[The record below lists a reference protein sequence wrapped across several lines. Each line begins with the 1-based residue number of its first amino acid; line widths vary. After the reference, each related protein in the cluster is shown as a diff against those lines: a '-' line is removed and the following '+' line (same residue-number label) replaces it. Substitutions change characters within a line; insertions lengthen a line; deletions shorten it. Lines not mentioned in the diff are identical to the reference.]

1 VKRVA
6 LVILVLGSCVPAAS
20 GASDRV
26 YQRPRVGLSALY
38 PAGWTIVRRHLTP
51 CTNPIQRMAL
61 RRTDALVLLM
71 ESLDPPRY
79 VERFPRRPGQFR
91 LRGEPQWLV
100 CCEPLHKRGWLL
112 DFRDGGR
119 AFYAYVYG
127 SSRAARAQAV
137 AILDSLRVGPRP
149 R

>member
-6 LVILVLGSCVPAAS
+6 LAVLLLASSAPAAP
-20 GASDRV
+20 AATERV
-26 YQRPRVGLSALY
+26 YSRPRVGLSVWY
-38 PAGWTIVRRHLTP
+38 PSGWAVVRRHLTP
-51 CTNPIQRMAL
+51 CTNPIQRIAL
-61 RRTDALVLLM
+61 RRRGALVLLM

-79 VERFPRRPGQFR
+79 VKRFPRRPERFR
-91 LRGEPQWLV
+91 LRGDPQWLV
-100 CCEPLHKRGWLL
+100 CCEPLPQRGWQL

-127 SSRAARAQAV
+127 SNRAVRAQGV
-137 AILDSLRVGPRP
+137 AILDSLRVRPRP

>member
-6 LVILVLGSCVPAAS
+6 LAVLLLGSCVPAAP
-20 GASDRV
+20 GATEQA
-26 YQRPRVGLSALY
+26 YHRPRVGLSVQY
-38 PAGWTIVRRHLTP
+38 PSGWTVVRRHLTP

-61 RRTDALVLLM
+61 RRRGALVLLM

-79 VERFPRRPGQFR
+79 VKRFPRRPEQFR
-91 LRGEPQWLV
+91 LRGDPQWLV
-100 CCEPLHKRGWLL
+100 CCEPLHKRGWML
-112 DFRDGGR
+112 DFRDRGR

-127 SSRAARAQAV
+127 SNRAARAQAV
-137 AILDSLRVGPRP
+137 GILDSLRVRPRP

>member
-6 LVILVLGSCVPAAS
+6 LAVLVLGSCVPAAT
-20 GASDRV
+20 GATERV
-26 YQRPRVGLSALY
+26 YPRPRVGLSVRY
-38 PAGWTIVRRHLTP
+38 PPGWTVVRRHLTP

-61 RRTDALVLLM
+61 RRRGALVLLM

-79 VERFPRRPGQFR
+79 VKRFPRRPERFR
-91 LRGEPQWLV
+91 LRGDPQWLV
-100 CCEPLHKRGWLL
+100 CCEPLHKRGWMLG
-112 DFRDGGR
+112 FRDGGR

-127 SSRAARAQAV
+127 STQAVRAQAV
-137 AILDSLRVGPRP
+137 AILDSLRVRPRP

>member
-6 LVILVLGSCVPAAS
+6 LALVLLAPSAAAAAGSS
-20 GASDRV
+20 EGV
-26 YQRPRVGLSALY
+26 YQRPRVGLSVRQ
-38 PAGWTIVRRHLTP
+38 PSGWTVVRRHLTP
-51 CTNPIQRMAL
+51 CSNPIQRMAL
-61 RRTDALVLLM
+61 RRRGALVLLM

-79 VERFPRRPGQFR
+79 VKRFPRRPEHFR
-91 LRGEPQWLV
+91 LRGDPQWLV
-100 CCEPLHKRGWLL
+100 CCEPLHKRGWRL

-127 SSRAARAQAV
+127 ANRAGRAQAL
-137 AILDSLRVGPRP
+137 AIVDSLRVRPRP

>member
-6 LVILVLGSCVPAAS
+6 LAVLLLGSCVPAAS
-20 GASDRV
+20 GSRDSV
-26 YQRPRVGLSALY
+26 YHRPRVGLSVHY
-38 PAGWTIVRRHLTP
+38 PSGWTVIRRHLTP

-61 RRTDALVLLM
+61 RRRGALVLLM

-79 VERFPRRPGQFR
+79 VKRFPRRPERFR
-91 LRGEPQWLV
+91 LLGDPQWLV
-100 CCEPLHKRGWLL
+100 SCEPLHERGWML

-127 SSRAARAQAV
+127 SSRAVRAQGV
-137 AILDSLRVGPRP
+137 AILDSLRVRP
-149 R
+149 RAQ

>member
-6 LVILVLGSCVPAAS
+6 LAVVLLGSCVSAAP
-20 GASDRV
+20 GATARI
-26 YQRPRVGLSALY
+26 YHRPRVGLSVQY
-38 PAGWTIVRRHLTP
+38 PSDWIVVRRHLTP

-61 RRTDALVLLM
+61 RRRGALVLLM

-79 VERFPRRPGQFR
+79 VKRFPRRPEQFR
-91 LRGEPQWLV
+91 LRGDPQWLV
-100 CCEPLHKRGWLL
+100 CCEPLHERGWMLY
-112 DFRDGGR
+112 FRDGGR

-127 SSRAARAQAV
+127 STQAARTQAV
-137 AILDSLRVGPRP
+137 GILDSLRVRPRP

>member
-1 VKRVA
+1 MKRLA
-6 LVILVLGSCVPAAS
+6 LAIFLLGSSVAAAPAATES
-20 GASDRV
+20 V
-26 YQRPRVGLSALY
+26 YSRPRVGLSVRY
-38 PAGWTIVRRHLTP
+38 PPGWAVVRRHLTP

-61 RRTDALVLLM
+61 RRKGALVLLM

-79 VERFPRRPGQFR
+79 AKRFPRRPERFR
-91 LRGEPQWLV
+91 LRGDPQWLV
-100 CCEPLHKRGWLL
+100 CCEPLHERGWML

-127 SSRAARAQAV
+127 SNRAVRAEAV
-137 AILDSLRVGPRP
+137 AILDSLRVHPRP

>member
-1 VKRVA
+1 MKRLA
-6 LVILVLGSCVPAAS
+6 LAALLLASSVPAVLA
-20 GASDRV
+20 ATERV
-26 YQRPRVGLSALY
+26 YSRPRVGLSVQY
-38 PAGWTIVRRHLTP
+38 PSGWIVVRRHLTP

-61 RRTDALVLLM
+61 RRSGALVLLM

-79 VERFPRRPGQFR
+79 VKRFPRRPKSFR

-100 CCEPLHKRGWLL
+100 CCEPLHQRGWRL

-127 SSRAARAQAV
+127 SSRAVRAQGV
-137 AILDSLRVGPRP
+137 AILDSLRVRPRP